1 MAFDSSRTFLSA
13 VSLFSFISMGGHSF
27 VALSQLEQLSRGLD
41 FPVVFSRFSFP
52 DLLFPLSSGEGKK
65 KDDAETKKHS
75 DFQETTCRVYDRHE

>member
-13 VSLFSFISMGGHSF
+13 VSLFSFISMAGHSF
-27 VALSQLEQLSRGLD
+27 VALSQGEQLSCGLD

-52 DLLFPLSSGEGKK
+52 DLLFPLSSG
-65 KDDAETKKHS
+65 DDTETKKHS

>member
-1 MAFDSSRTFLSA
+1 MAFDSSRTF
-13 VSLFSFISMGGHSF
+13 FSMAGHSF
-27 VALSQLEQLSRGLD
+27 VALSQGEQLSRGLD

-65 KDDAETKKHS
+65 KDDTETKKHS